1 MTRRHG
7 GRDQTPTIF
16 LLVEGD
22 SESDYFTM
30 FKRKKSPLSLNI
42 AVAKKHEAKNIMEYC
57 TSYAKFH
64 GVNVEQ
70 GDYVHIVIDLDEK
83 TPEQI
88 SEIEGQFIKNG
99 FELIF
104 PTVPSNTGCYF
115 ISRIIQKHLCKKNW
129 KKSLSN

>member
-1 MTRRHG
+1 M
-7 GRDQTPTIF
+7 
-16 LLVEGD
+16 L
-22 SESDYFTM
+22 
-30 FKRKKSPLSLNI
+30 
-42 AVAKKHEAKNIMEYC
+42 

-64 GVNVEQ
+64 GINVEQ
-70 GDYVHIVIDLDEK
+70 GDSVHIVIDLDEK

-115 ISRIIQKHLCKKNW
+115 ISRIIQKHLCRKNW
-129 KKSLSN
+129 KKSIPNKSGANTTNQRVFGNTLRPGRFKMLSEGRKNVS